1 MLKFL
6 VLSYSELLLITT
18 HCSWIVNIYI
28 YIYILTNSHFSLLF
42 PLSLLSLD
50 GCVPAMVVCR
60 GLWSDVLWV
69 MVWWFDGHGAALRS
83 RCGTPGSWVMVVKC
97 FTTYQTKDPI
107 LTNNY
112 PLTHAYNL
120 LRFFRV
126 RLNFLKFNFIKEL
139 KIYSFWISELE

>member
-18 HCSWIVNIYI
+18 HCSWIVNI

-60 GLWSDVLWV
+60 GLWSDGCGSWSDGSMV
-69 MVWWFDGHGAALRS
+69 MVRLLGHGAVFLGR
-83 RCGTPGSWVMVVKC
+83 GSWLLNV
-97 FTTYQTKDPI
+97 
-107 LTNNY
+107 L
-112 PLTHAYNL
+112 PLTK
-120 LRFFRV
+120 
-126 RLNFLKFNFIKEL
+126 LKTR
-139 KIYSFWISELE
+139 S